1 MRTGDDILC
10 VHIGDINK
18 LGGCLEIRSNRRSG
32 MAVSFDENYLLFDF
46 SDFEKEVMTT
56 LLTIP
61 CLRWSV

>member
-1 MRTGDDILC
+1 
-10 VHIGDINK
+10 
-18 LGGCLEIRSNRRSG
+18 

-46 SDFEKEVMTT
+46 SDFEKEVMNT